1 MAIVIQESLRGL
13 FYAPYYAAL
22 SLGAYDKEGVEV
34 RFVSAAGYGSAPDGL
49 FDGTVDVAWGGPMRV
64 NQLYGERADCDLV
77 CFGEAVTRDPFL
89 LVGRAPHPD
98 FAITDLVGARIATV
112 SEVPTPWLCLQH
124 DLRLAGI
131 DPASLD
137 RIADRDMAD
146 NMAALRAGSVDVVQ
160 LFEPL
165 AEELL
170 ADGSGH
176 LWYAAAGRGP
186 CSYTTFYA
194 RRGVIEAKRDELL
207 LLVRALYRTQKWL
220 QAQPVEA
227 LADAVQGYFPAVSPP
242 RLVAALA
249 RYKALGIWSRTPVL
263 PRDGYERLKDGLVSG
278 GFCAGTDYD
287 VAVDN
292 SLADRAVTEDPPA
305 LS

>member
-1 MAIVIQESLRGL
+1 MAIVLQESLRGL

-22 SLGAYDKEGVEV
+22 ALGAYEKEGVEV
-34 RFVSAAGYGSAPDGL
+34 RFAGAPGFGNAPNGL
-49 FDGTVDVAWGGPMRV
+49 FDGSTDVAWGGPMRV
-64 NQLYGERADCDLV
+64 NQLYEERADCDVV

-89 LVGRAPHPD
+89 LVGRTPRPH
-98 FAITDLVGARIATV
+98 FALADLARLRIATV

-131 DPASLD
+131 YPTSLD
-137 RIADRDMAD
+137 RVADRGMAD
-146 NMAALRAGSVDVVQ
+146 NMAALRTGTVDVVQ

-165 AEELL
+165 AEELI

-176 LWYAAAGRGP
+176 LWYAAASRGP

-194 RRGVIEAKRDELL
+194 RRGVLAAKRDEFWR
-207 LLVRALYRTQKWL
+207 LVRGLYRTQKWL
-220 QAQPVEA
+220 HTQPAAA
-227 LADAVQGYFPAVSPP
+227 LADAVQSYFPALPRG

-249 RYKALGIWSRTPVL
+249 RYKALGVWGATPIL
-263 PRDGYERLKDGLVSG
+263 PRDGYERLKAGLVSG
-278 GFCAGTDYD
+278 GFVRGTDYT

-292 SLADRAVTEDPPA
+292 SLAEAAVRDDPSA
-305 LS
+305 L